1 MQKIDKRMSMK
12 DDEFFWIDGEGR
24 KGEKYDVFNSDVLNT
39 SEPITTLNDLISNNK
54 EQDTFWGIYR
64 D

>member
-1 MQKIDKRMSMK
+1 MK